1 VFTCKNTITHQ
12 LPFIDH
18 YVPFN
23 EVIAVDNEKKEAGC
37 NVDQIRI
44 KKDEKVSDLIRLF
57 RGTGF
62 NAKRLSMA
70 CEIYEAMAKDK
81 ACVKIMTLAGAMVPA
96 GMRGVISDF
105 IRCGFVDMLVTT
117 GANLTHDVI
126 ESIGCHHQQGTD
138 RVSDAE
144 LHDKELNRIFDVYM
158 PNQAYEALE
167 DYVKAL
173 KFDKTMPVVEF
184 LDYLGGELVKL
195 QEEHSRDSILVACH
209 EKKVPVFCPA
219 FTDCGLGIQLMMNH
233 RGLKLD
239 QFEDLN
245 RMINKAW
252 DSKDVGVFIIGGGV
266 PKNFAFQALQFSP
279 NSAGYAIQITTDR
292 PEPGGLS
299 GATLSE
305 AVSWGK
311 VNAAA
316 RSVTVMCDATIAV
329 PLILAYLKDTC
340 LK

>member
-1 VFTCKNTITHQ
+1 
-12 LPFIDH
+12 
-18 YVPFN
+18 
-23 EVIAVDNEKKEAGC
+23 VDNEGHEEGC
-37 NVDQIRI
+37 NVDQIGI
-44 KKDEKVSDLIRLF
+44 KKGEKVSDLIRSL

-62 NAKRLSMA
+62 NAKRLAIA

-81 ACVKIMTLAGAMVPA
+81 GCVKILTLAGAMVPA
-96 GMRGVISDF
+96 GMRGVIADLVRS
-105 IRCGFVDMLVTT
+105 GFVDILVTT

-126 ESIGCHHQQGTD
+126 ESIGCTHDVIESIGCHHQQGTD
-138 RVSDAE
+138 HVSDAE
-144 LHDKELNRIFDVYM
+144 LHDKEINRIFDVYM
-158 PNQAYEALE
+158 PNHAYESME
-167 DYVKAL
+167 DFIKAL
-173 KFDKTMPVVEF
+173 KFDKTQPVVDF
-184 LDYLGGELVKL
+184 LDFLGGELAKL
-195 QEEHSRDSILVACH
+195 PEEHSNGSILVACH

-252 DSKDVGVFIIGGGV
+252 DSENVGVFIIGGGV
-266 PKNFAFQALQFSP
+266 PKNFTFQALQFSP

-311 VNAAA
+311 VNAEAKT
-316 RSVTVMCDATIAV
+316 VTVMCDATIAG
-329 PLILAYLKDTC
+329 PIILAYLKDTC
-340 LK
+340 SP

>member
-1 VFTCKNTITHQ
+1 M
-12 LPFIDH
+12 
-18 YVPFN
+18 
-23 EVIAVDNEKKEAGC
+23 DNEGRESGC
-37 NVDQIRI
+37 NVDQIGI
-44 KKDEKVSDLIRLF
+44 KKGEKASDLLKSL

-62 NAKRLSMA
+62 NAKRLGIA

-96 GMRGVISDF
+96 GMRGIIADF
-105 IRCGFVDMLVTT
+105 VRCGFVDILVST

-138 RVSDAE
+138 RVSDAD
-144 LHDKELNRIFDVYM
+144 LHDKEINRIFDVYM
-158 PNQAYEALE
+158 PNQAYEAME
-167 DYVKAL
+167 DYIKAL
-173 KFDKTMPVVEF
+173 KFDKTLPVVDF
-184 LDYLGGELVKL
+184 LDFIGGELAKL
-195 QEEHSRDSILVACH
+195 PEEHSHGSILVACH
-209 EKKVPVFCPA
+209 EKKVPIFCPA
-219 FTDCGLGIQLMMNH
+219 FTDCGLGIQLLLNH

-239 QFEDLN
+239 LFEDLN
-245 RMINKAW
+245 RMISKAW
-252 DSKDVGVFIIGGGV
+252 DSENVGVFIIGGGV

-311 VNAAA
+311 VNAEA

-340 LK
+340 LP

>member
-1 VFTCKNTITHQ
+1 M
-12 LPFIDH
+12 
-18 YVPFN
+18 
-23 EVIAVDNEKKEAGC
+23 DNEGHAAGRD
-37 NVDQIRI
+37 VDQIRV
-44 KKDEKVSDLIRLF
+44 KKGEKASDLVRLL

-62 NAKRLSMA
+62 NAKRLAIA
-70 CEIYEAMAKDK
+70 CEIYEAMVKDK

-96 GMRGVISDF
+96 GMRAVVSDF
-105 IRCGFVDMLVTT
+105 VRCGFVDLLVTT

-138 RVSDAE
+138 RVSDAD
-144 LHDKELNRIFDVYM
+144 LHDKEINRIFDVYM
-158 PNQAYEALE
+158 PNHAYEAME
-167 DYVKAL
+167 DFVKSL
-173 KFDKTMPVVEF
+173 KFDKTLPVVDF
-184 LDYLGGELVKL
+184 LDYLGGELAKL
-195 QEEHSRDSILVACH
+195 PDEHSRDSILVTCH

-219 FTDCGLGIQLMMNH
+219 FTDCGLGIQLALNH

-252 DSKDVGVFIIGGGV
+252 DSEDVGVFIVGGGV

-311 VNAAA
+311 VNAGAL
-316 RSVTVMCDATIAV
+316 SVTVMCDATIAV
-329 PLILAYLKDTC
+329 PLVLAYLKDTC
-340 LK
+340 LL